1 MNKEERIVKDEIQV
15 LLNHLG
21 NKIEISFPLYEMN
34 LLEARANDVGYNLKI
49 TAKRDLFDDELAVYG
64 DNKGE
69 LPNFHDY
76 FLCLIHSGIV
86 HYSNIDKFTARASS
100 YAQIKKG
107 VHFGLDTNLL
117 YHGFP
122 LNSNIDAQKFIII
135 DTIQSEIESSIN
147 YKYSP
152 QEITDLKR
160 CARFQKHLLDELI
173 NAKTKRARR
182 ATYLALRQFRAIRD
196 RAHTIPAIEES
207 TSDKE
212 ANDLI
217 IVKTLRKF
225 EDDKY
230 SLPVMLTADQNLATL
245 CDAHGLEHFLFEIPY
260 EINERKCT
268 PAEMVSLIFN
278 LAAVFGFIQC
288 NSVNIFGE
296 FRGKGANLDELKLE
310 FLNERIYDRFFQDL
324 KICRRLMKLG
334 IAQ

>member
-160 CARFQKHLLDELI
+160 CCPLPETLAR
-173 NAKTKRARR
+173 
-182 ATYLALRQFRAIRD
+182 
-196 RAHTIPAIEES
+196 
-207 TSDKE
+207 
-212 ANDLI
+212 
-217 IVKTLRKF
+217 
-225 EDDKY
+225 
-230 SLPVMLTADQNLATL
+230 
-245 CDAHGLEHFLFEIPY
+245 
-260 EINERKCT
+260 
-268 PAEMVSLIFN
+268 
-278 LAAVFGFIQC
+278 
-288 NSVNIFGE
+288 
-296 FRGKGANLDELKLE
+296 
-310 FLNERIYDRFFQDL
+310 
-324 KICRRLMKLG
+324 
-334 IAQ
+334 

>member
-1 MNKEERIVKDEIQV
+1 MNKEERIVKDEIQI

-34 LLEARANDVGYNLKI
+34 LLEARANDIGYNIRI
-49 TAKRDLFDDELAVYG
+49 TAKRDLFDDELALYG
-64 DNKGE
+64 DNKVE

-86 HYSNIDKFTARASS
+86 HYSNIEQFISRASS
-100 YAQIKKG
+100 YGQMKKG
-107 VHFGLDTNLL
+107 ACFGLDTNLL

-122 LNSNIDAQKFIII
+122 LNSHIDAQKFIII
-135 DTIQSEIESSIN
+135 DTVQSEIESSIN

-196 RAHTIPAIEES
+196 RAQTIPALEKS

-225 EDDKY
+225 EEDKF

-245 CDAHGLEHFLFEIPY
+245 CDAQGLEHFLFEIPY
-260 EINERKCT
+260 EINEKKCT
-268 PAEMVSLIFN
+268 PAKMVSLIFN
-278 LAAVFGFIQC
+278 LATVFGFIQC

-296 FRGKGANLDELKLE
+296 FRGKGTNLDELKLE

>member
-1 MNKEERIVKDEIQV
+1 MNTEERIGKDELQV

-34 LLEARANDVGYNLKI
+34 LLEARANDIGYHLNI

-64 DNKGE
+64 DNKNE
-69 LPNFHDY
+69 LPNYHDY
-76 FLCLIHSGIV
+76 FLCLIHSGIL
-86 HYSNIDKFTARASS
+86 HYANIQQFTARTSS
-100 YAQIKKG
+100 YAQMKKG
-107 VHFGLDTNLL
+107 VRFGLDTNLF

-122 LNSNIDAQKFIII
+122 LNSGIDAQKFIII
-135 DTIQSEIESSIN
+135 ETIQDEIESSIN
-147 YKYSP
+147 FKYSP
-152 QEITDLKR
+152 QDITDLKR

-173 NAKTKRARR
+173 NAKTKRSRR

-196 RAHTIPAIEES
+196 RAHTIPALEES
-207 TSDKE
+207 SSDKE

-217 IVKTLRKF
+217 LVKTLRKF
-225 EDDKY
+225 EEDKF

-260 EINERKCT
+260 EIKERKCA
-268 PAEMVSLIFN
+268 PSEMVNLIYY
-278 LAAVFGFIQC
+278 LATVFGFIQC

-324 KICRRLMKLG
+324 KTCRRLMKLG